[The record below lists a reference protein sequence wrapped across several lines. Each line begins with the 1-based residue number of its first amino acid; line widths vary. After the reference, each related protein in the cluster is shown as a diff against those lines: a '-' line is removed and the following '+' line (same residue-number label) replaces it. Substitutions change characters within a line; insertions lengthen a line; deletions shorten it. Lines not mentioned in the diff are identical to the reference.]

1 MAVRKHSV
9 MPLSQ
14 TKCEWN
20 RERKRDD
27 WSIKKT
33 KTGKGVKEKQSEER
47 EIVFSNKL
55 VQGYERKHRL
65 GIDLRLVMLLCIIM
79 KIKVI

>member
-1 MAVRKHSV
+1 MWMEQREKERW
-9 MPLSQ
+9 LEYKKDKDWKRGQ
-14 TKCEWN
+14 GETK
-20 RERKRDD
+20 
-27 WSIKKT
+27 
-33 KTGKGVKEKQSEER
+33 SEER